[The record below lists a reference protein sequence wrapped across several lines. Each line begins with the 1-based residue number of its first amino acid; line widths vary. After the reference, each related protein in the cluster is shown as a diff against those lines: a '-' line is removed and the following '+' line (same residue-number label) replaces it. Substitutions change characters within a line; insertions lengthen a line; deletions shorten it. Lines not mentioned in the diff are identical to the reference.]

1 MPGNAEGTQEVRSN
15 RLHHPHSRPHLLPK
29 TPNHLAPIQ
38 GRNVPHRLQTACF
51 RRDQYTC
58 QRCGH
63 HGNPGDGTLHADHTR
78 NRAAGGPNH
87 LDNLETLCTECHKP
101 KTQREAKAGKGL

>member
-1 MPGNAEGTQEVRSN
+1 MPRA
-15 RLHHPHSRPHLLPK
+15 PK
-29 TPNHLAPIQ
+29 KCGRTDCTTRTVGHTYCPKHRTTWPQ
-38 GRNVPHRLQTACF
+38 SKGRNVPHRLQTACF